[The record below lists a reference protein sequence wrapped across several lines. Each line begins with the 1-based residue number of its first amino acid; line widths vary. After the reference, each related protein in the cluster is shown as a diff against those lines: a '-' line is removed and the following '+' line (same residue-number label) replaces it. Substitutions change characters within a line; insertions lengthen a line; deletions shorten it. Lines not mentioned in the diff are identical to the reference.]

1 MRRGTDKG
9 DLTPLRGPRAGRAAA
24 AVSGALAAVLLA
36 SCVTVPQR
44 SPSEWLGILPSD
56 ASLYASLDVT
66 GSAPLIKKALKDAG
80 PDFADVV
87 TLMDMTKRL
96 VASVT
101 LVPGGTSRFSAAALG
116 SYPSGIIGARLGG
129 SKDWKKQSSGAGS
142 WWQWSKAGLQMS
154 IPNNGILLASNGDV
168 ETLLGRWQSPP
179 ALAVPPD
186 VADDMKTGDLVVY
199 LPELPGGLT
208 QSAAQNNVRLPLRE
222 VWLKAVKVAS
232 GYDVGGTANTGTER
246 DAKVLTLALRLG
258 LVAWLRSENVPNLSD
273 RLKSITV
280 TAQGVQV
287 KLAGLHFADDEII
300 PMFLSLV
307 KGLSSN
313 AAPGAPAAETA
324 PAESG
329 G

>member
-1 MRRGTDKG
+1 MPRCTEESDLTRVRRRRGAASPALLG
-9 DLTPLRGPRAGRAAA
+9 VVAAA
-24 AVSGALAAVLLA
+24 ALVLA

-44 SPSEWLGILPSD
+44 APSEWLGVLPSD
-56 ASLYASLDVT
+56 ATLYASLDVT
-66 GSAPLIKKALKDAG
+66 ANTTLIKKALKDAG
-80 PDFADVV
+80 PDFADVI

-101 LVPGGTSRFSAAALG
+101 LVPGGGSRFSAAALG

-129 SKDWKKQSSGAGS
+129 NKDWKKQSSAAGG

-168 ETLLGRWQSPP
+168 ETLLGRWQAPP
-179 ALAVPPD
+179 ALTVPPD

-199 LPELPGGLT
+199 LPELPGGLS
-208 QSAAQNNVRLPLRE
+208 QSAAQNSVRIPLQE
-222 VWLKAVKVAS
+222 VWLKAVKAAA

-287 KLAGLHFADDEII
+287 KLAGLHFTEDEII

-307 KGLSSN
+307 KGLSDGTTETP
-313 AAPGAPAAETA
+313 ATDVAPADSA
-324 PAESG
+324 G
-329 G
+329 